1 MIVEEQKKLEQN
13 KREEPMSP
21 AARTAITGLF
31 GGMFWSFLGY
41 ICYVFN
47 FTEIPPNVIFD
58 PIAVGD
64 WKNGILSQ
72 YIAIAIL
79 GLISILVAFAYFATL
94 RKFKELW
101 VSLLFGLILWGI
113 VFVILNPIF
122 IKIDPVREL
131 DLNTL
136 VTTICLYALYGTF
149 IGYSI
154 SFEETE
160 LRMQEEATYSNE

>member
-13 KREEPMSP
+13 KKEEPMSP

-31 GGMFWSFLGY
+31 GGLFWSFLGY

-47 FTEIPPNVIFD
+47 FTKIPPNVILD

-64 WKNGILSQ
+64 WKEGVLSQ
-72 YIAIAIL
+72 YISIFIL

-94 RKFKELW
+94 RKFEKIW

-113 VFVILNPIF
+113 VFVVLNPVF
-122 IKIDPVREL
+122 RGIDPIKEL
-131 DLNTL
+131 DINTL
-136 VTTICLYALYGTF
+136 VTTLCLYTLYGVF

-154 SFEETE
+154 SFEQIE
-160 LRMQEEATYSNE
+160 LRMQEEPAYSNE